1 MAPWRKKGTSS
12 SKSFPRAQFQP
23 ASGRVCALGGPLM
36 QPARP
41 VCSQICIHVSRFSFS
56 TREFRPQKNVY
67 INIYVCLSWGV
78 GGSWKSAWSAGCIPF
93 FTWPSILPAVEK
105 ERERW
110 KRERETKRDGEK
122 KSLKEKLLSCLLPL
136 LLFLRFLRRWA
147 IWMHANEPSANN
159 KNFFHLSIRNEQS
172 FV

>member
-12 SKSFPRAQFQP
+12 SESFPRAQFQP

-67 INIYVCLSWGV
+67 INICVSVLGGWGV
-78 GGSWKSAWSAGCIPF
+78 VEICVERRLHPF
-93 FTWPSILPAVEK
+93 LHLAIDFACCR
-105 ERERW
+105 EREREME

>member
-110 KRERETKRDGEK
+110 KRERNKARWREEK
-122 KSLKEKLLSCLLPL
+122 FERKVAQLSAASASLLAIPAPL
-136 LLFLRFLRRWA
+136 GYLDACERAER
-147 IWMHANEPSANN
+147 
-159 KNFFHLSIRNEQS
+159 
-172 FV
+172 